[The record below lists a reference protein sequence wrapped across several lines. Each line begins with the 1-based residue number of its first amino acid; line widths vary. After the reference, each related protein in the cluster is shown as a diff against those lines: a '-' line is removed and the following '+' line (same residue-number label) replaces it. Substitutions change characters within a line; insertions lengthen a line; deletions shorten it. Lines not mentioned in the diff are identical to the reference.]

1 MDAAAQ
7 SEAVRSSSGNRA
19 RASLR
24 SAAVVAFG
32 GYWTP
37 VTARAN
43 TRRTFVSSTAC
54 RCPYAKEATAA
65 AVYSP
70 MPGSASNWACSVG
83 TSPPWRSVMATAAPC
98 RRSARRG

>member
-1 MDAAAQ
+1 MEAAAQ
-7 SEAVRSSSGNRA
+7 REAVDSCSGNRA

-32 GYWTP
+32 GYCTP
-37 VTARAN
+37 LTARAN
-43 TRRTFVSSTAC
+43 TRRTFVSRTAC

-70 MPGSASNWACSVG
+70 MPGSASSWE
-83 TSPPWRSVMATAAPC
+83 
-98 RRSARRG
+98 